1 MQRKRYFYLI
11 KIQYLG
17 YRLHGWQRQPD
28 VKTVEGLIVKTLG
41 YALPDAKFKILGTSR
56 TDAMVSAQESAF
68 ELFLDHEPLEDLD
81 EFLDLF
87 NLNLPQD
94 IRAVAITEVDAKFNI
109 IQHPKLKEYAYLFSY
124 GAKNHPFCA
133 SLMAN
138 FQFDL
143 GIETMKKGA
152 KLFEGKHHFKNYCV
166 RVSENSTFDREI
178 LKSELVENTEIKAS
192 FFPTQSY
199 IFHIHSAGFLRHQVR
214 LMMGAL
220 LLLGKGELSLTD
232 IENSL
237 KPGVAMQMDYI
248 VPASGLMLNK
258 IGLEDF

>member
-1 MQRKRYFYLI
+1 LQPKRYFYLI

-17 YRLHGWQRQPD
+17 YRLHGWQKQPN
-28 VKTVEGLIVKTLG
+28 VKTVEGLIGKTLR
-41 YALPDAKFKILGTSR
+41 YALPEAKFKILGTSR

-68 ELFLDHEPLEDLD
+68 ELFLDYEPLQNLD
-81 EFLDLF
+81 EFLKLF
-87 NLNLPQD
+87 NINLPQD
-94 IRAVAITEVDAKFNI
+94 IRATAVTEVDAKFNI
-109 IQHPKLKEYAYLFSY
+109 IQHPKLKEYAYLFSF
-124 GAKNHPFCA
+124 GEKNHPFCA

-143 GIETMKKGA
+143 DIELMKKGA
-152 KLFEGKHHFKNYCV
+152 RLFEGKHHFRNYCV

-178 LKSELVENTEIKAS
+178 IKSELIENTEITAS
-192 FFPTQSY
+192 FFPEQSY

-220 LLLGKGELSLTD
+220 LLLGKGELSLED

-237 KPGVAMQMDYI
+237 KPEVAMQMDYI
-248 VPASGLMLNK
+248 VPASGLLLNK
-258 IGLEDF
+258 IGLEDY